1 MSADERNA
9 RLLGFIACLIGSAIC
24 FLFCFFFLNPVY
36 LALKPHKFAF
46 AFSAGSILFM
56 LG

>member
-1 MSADERNA
+1 MAC
-9 RLLGFIACLIGSAIC
+9 IAGSAIC
-24 FLFCFFFLNPVY
+24 FLFCFFFLTPPI
-36 LALKPHKFAF
+36 LALRPHKFAF